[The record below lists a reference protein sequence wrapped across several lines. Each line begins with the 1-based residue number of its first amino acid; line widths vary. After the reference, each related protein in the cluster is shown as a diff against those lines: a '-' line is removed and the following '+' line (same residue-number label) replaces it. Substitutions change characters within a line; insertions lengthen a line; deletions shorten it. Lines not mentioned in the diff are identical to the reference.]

1 MPIVRKK
8 KSRSQRKVNNVTE
21 AHDSVVGFC
30 CTGSMSKENTTKNH
44 IATSSNS
51 LNKLRAAVLGANDGI
66 VSTAGLVLGVTG
78 AAASRET
85 IILAGA
91 AGLIA
96 GALSMAAG
104 EFVSVSSQRD
114 SEQAFLVHRKQHIKA
129 ASDSS
134 ADELVEIYVKKGLS
148 NQTAILAVQELSE
161 KNLVDYEIEK
171 ESGIDAKDISS
182 PWGAATS
189 SAIAFVIG
197 AIIPL
202 AAIVFSPK
210 NLILPITICSV
221 ILSLIL
227 TGTLSSRAGQAN
239 QLRAALRVVAWGVS
253 AMILTYFIGF
263 VLGVSAL

>member
-1 MPIVRKK
+1 M
-8 KSRSQRKVNNVTE
+8 
-21 AHDSVVGFC
+21 
-30 CTGSMSKENTTKNH
+30 
-44 IATSSNS
+44 
-51 LNKLRAAVLGANDGI
+51 
-66 VSTAGLVLGVTG
+66 STAGLVLGVTG

-134 ADELVEIYVKKGLS
+134 ADELVEIYVQKGLS

-171 ESGIDAKDISS
+171 
-182 PWGAATS
+182 
-189 SAIAFVIG
+189 
-197 AIIPL
+197 
-202 AAIVFSPK
+202 
-210 NLILPITICSV
+210 
-221 ILSLIL
+221 
-227 TGTLSSRAGQAN
+227 
-239 QLRAALRVVAWGVS
+239 
-253 AMILTYFIGF
+253 
-263 VLGVSAL
+263 